1 MHKSQQLQS
10 LTTTEFTHVFL
21 TYLKIQNLIYKLLN
35 LWRKFKEKD
44 VGTLRGFEGFSLKQV
59 RI

>member
-21 TYLKIQNLIYKLLN
+21 IYLKIQNLIYKLLN

-44 VGTLRGFEGFSLKQV
+44 VGTLRVFEGFSLKQV